1 MEKLDIEKLNQ
12 IVKSLMFEPTK
23 EVQEQILLIWKD
35 IQDGIK
41 LLDKLDL
48 LNVKPMERINE
59 QSILELLRE
68 DIEDMSY
75 SVSKEN
81 ILDNAKEKDSD
92 FILLTKVVK

>member
-59 QSILELLRE
+59 QPILELLRE

>member
-23 EVQEQILLIWKD
+23 DVQEQILLIWKD

-59 QSILELLRE
+59 QPILELLRE

-92 FILLTKVVK
+92 FILLAKVVK

>member
-59 QSILELLRE
+59 QPILELLRE
-68 DIEDMSY
+68 DVEDMSY

>member
-59 QSILELLRE
+59 QPILELLRE

-75 SVSKEN
+75 SVSKGN
-81 ILDNAKEKDSD
+81 ILNNAKEKDSD